1 MKDSLQKW
9 MDKHM
14 IIMTLSGDQEQEKKL
29 KTDVQNAVRKK
40 LTQDTKSFGRH
51 APMKEGKPSA

>member
-14 IIMTLSGDQEQEKKL
+14 IIMTLSGDQAQEKQL
-29 KTDVQNAVRKK
+29 KSDVQNAVRKK

-51 APMKEGKPSA
+51 VTVKEDKTPA